1 MVSVQ
6 GNGMYQKGQLF
17 ELLNVLSSGQMQGYV
32 DILNNFDIYL
42 EEIIKWFFEVYLKM
56 NLVRM
61 VLFVLCR
68 RRVTAFL
75 VSMSVWLR
83 LWTE

>member
-1 MVSVQ
+1 MVSIQ

-42 EEIIKWFFEVYLKM
+42 EEIIKWFLKS
-56 NLVRM
+56 
-61 VLFVLCR
+61 
-68 RRVTAFL
+68 T
-75 VSMSVWLR
+75 
-83 LWTE
+83 